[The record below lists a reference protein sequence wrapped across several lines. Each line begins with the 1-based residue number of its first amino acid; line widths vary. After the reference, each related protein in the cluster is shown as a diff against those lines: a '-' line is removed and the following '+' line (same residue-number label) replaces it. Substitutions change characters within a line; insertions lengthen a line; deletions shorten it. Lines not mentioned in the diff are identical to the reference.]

1 MSMQQNSWSNEN
13 LSQWIAQDATMQRQQ
28 PFFMQPPMNQ
38 QTTTAQTPPPFYA
51 PQTPPSS
58 SPMIPTPQVMQPGP
72 LPMEMSY
79 IENIL
84 RLNRGK
90 RVKVYMTY
98 ENNPNWPAKTY
109 EGIIE
114 EAGRDH
120 IVVSDPSTGK
130 WYLLLMVNL
139 DYVEFDEPITYE
151 YPFGS
156 SIPLSSYSPR

>member
-1 MSMQQNSWSNEN
+1 MSCQQIPWENSYR
-13 LSQWIAQDATMQRQQ
+13 ITTMAQPSMNQPMMMPFNQQMMAQQ
-28 PFFMQPPMNQ
+28 PIQ
-38 QTTTAQTPPPFYA
+38 QQTPPPFYA
-51 PQTPPSS
+51 PQTT
-58 SPMIPTPQVMQPGP
+58 SPVTTQVPEPGT

-98 ENNPNWPAKTY
+98 ENNPQWQAIVY
-109 EGIIE
+109 EGILR

-120 IVVSDPSTGK
+120 IVLSDPNTGK

-139 DYVEFDEPITYE
+139 DYVEFDEPINYE
-151 YPFGS
+151 YPFGGTM
-156 SIPLSSYSPR
+156 PLASYQPR